1 VDFLW
6 ILYGSLCG
14 GFSVYGILIHFQFL
28 DFKKIGGGKNGVF
41 SNLVEVCEIM
51 QKYTVVYY
59 YAVSAEVEAD
69 SPSDAKLVVADM
81 SLDIA
86 VTEPFTVLYANFPI
100 AIYDEA
106 QRKIQ

>member
-1 VDFLW
+1 
-6 ILYGSLCG
+6 
-14 GFSVYGILIHFQFL
+14 
-28 DFKKIGGGKNGVF
+28 
-41 SNLVEVCEIM
+41 M

-59 YAVSAEVEAD
+59 YAVSAEVEAE
-69 SPSDAKLVVADM
+69 SPSDAKLIVADM
-81 SLDIA
+81 PMDIA

>member
-1 VDFLW
+1 MLFFRR
-6 ILYGSLCG
+6 YGDPRR
-14 GFSVYGILIHFQFL
+14 IRFL
-28 DFKKIGGGKNGVF
+28 DFKKIGGGKNGDF
-41 SNLVEVCEIM
+41 SNLVEIM

-59 YAVSAEVEAD
+59 YAVSAEVEAE

-81 SLDIA
+81 PLEIA